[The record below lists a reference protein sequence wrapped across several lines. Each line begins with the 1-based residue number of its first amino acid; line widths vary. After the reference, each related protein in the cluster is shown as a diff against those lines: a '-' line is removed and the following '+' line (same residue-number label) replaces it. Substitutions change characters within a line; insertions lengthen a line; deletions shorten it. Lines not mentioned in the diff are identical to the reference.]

1 MSVNSFRKVV
11 MKPVGSTI
19 GYMVGLALLAVVA
32 VIGHTSKEGIAMSI
46 TEKSPAVALA
56 RAHVE
61 AWSHHNWDKARQSLA
76 ADVHV
81 TVTTTQPI
89 MTATDT
95 TGIDAYMEGLMKFG
109 KAVVPGTARVIA
121 SVGDERN
128 ALLMVTVQA
137 ALSSGGGQVP
147 LSAARLYLLDED
159 NKIKAEQV
167 VFFVA
172 HP

>member
-1 MSVNSFRKVV
+1 MF
-11 MKPVGSTI
+11 
-19 GYMVGLALLAVVA
+19 ALSLFAIAA
-32 VIGHTSKEGIAMSI
+32 VIGHTPKEGIAMSI
-46 TEKSPAVALA
+46 NEKSPAVNLA

-95 TGIDAYMEGLMKFG
+95 TGIDAYMDGLIKFAQ
-109 KAVVPGTARVIA
+109 AVVPGSARVIA

-137 ALSSGGGQVP
+137 ALGPGGAQVP
-147 LSAARLYLLDED
+147 LSAARLYLLDEH

-172 HP
+172 HN